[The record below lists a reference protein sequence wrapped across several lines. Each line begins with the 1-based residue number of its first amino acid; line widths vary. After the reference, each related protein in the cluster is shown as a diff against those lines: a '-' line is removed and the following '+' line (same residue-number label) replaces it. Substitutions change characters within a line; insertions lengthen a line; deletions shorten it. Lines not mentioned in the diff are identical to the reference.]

1 MSINLNKELLFILIS
16 EQINN
21 NCSFICKI
29 INENKNINKD
39 KLIKL
44 VNNTINLDNLE
55 IEILKL
61 KNQKFIN
68 YQNDIFSLNENNILQ
83 IIKYPKF
90 LFYINMIFGEKGNII
105 LENFMEFGICNFNTL
120 ITTLELK
127 QISDVEN
134 YVKYFILL
142 IEKDY
147 LIEEKENFFH
157 QEIKMN
163 DDIKNYLMKF
173 KEIVK

>member
-1 MSINLNKELLFILIS
+1 MSINLNKELLFCLVS

-68 YQNDIFSLNENNILQ
+68 YQNDIFSLNEDNILQ

-105 LENFMEFGICNFNTL
+105 LENFMEFGIL
-120 ITTLELK
+120 ITKLQLK
-127 QISDVEN
+127 QIVDVEN

>member
-1 MSINLNKELLFILIS
+1 MSINLNKELLFLIIS

-21 NCSFICKI
+21 NCSLICKI
-29 INENKNINKD
+29 INDNQNINKD

-44 VNNTINLDNLE
+44 VNNKINHSNFE
-55 IEILKL
+55 SEILKL

-83 IIKYPKF
+83 VIKYPKYCF
-90 LFYINMIFGEKGNII
+90 LINMIFGEKGNII

>member
-1 MSINLNKELLFILIS
+1 
-16 EQINN
+16 
-21 NCSFICKI
+21 
-29 INENKNINKD
+29 
-39 KLIKL
+39 
-44 VNNTINLDNLE
+44 
-55 IEILKL
+55 
-61 KNQKFIN
+61 
-68 YQNDIFSLNENNILQ
+68 
-83 IIKYPKF
+83 
-90 LFYINMIFGEKGNII
+90 
-105 LENFMEFGICNFNTL
+105 MEFGICNFNTL

>member
-1 MSINLNKELLFILIS
+1 MSINLNKELLFCLVS

-68 YQNDIFSLNENNILQ
+68 YQNDIFSLNEDNILQ

-147 LIEEKENFFH
+147 LIEEKDNFLH
-157 QEIKMN
+157 QEFEMN
-163 DDIKNYLMKF
+163 NEINNYLMKF
-173 KEIVK
+173 KDIVK

>member
-1 MSINLNKELLFILIS
+1 MSINLNKELLFLIIS

-68 YQNDIFSLNENNILQ
+68 YQNDIFSLNEDNILQ

>member
-1 MSINLNKELLFILIS
+1 MSINLNKELLFCLVS

-44 VNNTINLDNLE
+44 VNNKINLDNLE
-55 IEILKL
+55 SEISKL
-61 KNQKFIN
+61 KNQKFIQE
-68 YQNDIFSLNENNILQ
+68 QNDGFSLNENNILQ
-83 IIKYPKF
+83 VIKYPKF
-90 LFYINMIFGEKGNII
+90 LFLINMIFGEKGNLIV
-105 LENFMEFGICNFNTL
+105 ETFMEFGICNFNTL
-120 ITTLELK
+120 ITKLQLK
-127 QISDVEN
+127 QIVDVEN

-147 LIEEKENFFH
+147 LIEEKDNFLH
-157 QEIKMN
+157 QEFEMN
-163 DDIKNYLMKF
+163 NEINNYLMKF
-173 KEIVK
+173 KDIVK

>member
-1 MSINLNKELLFILIS
+1 MSINLNKELLFLIIS

-21 NCSFICKI
+21 NCSLICKI
-29 INENKNINKD
+29 INDNQNINKD

-44 VNNTINLDNLE
+44 VNNKINHSNFE
-55 IEILKL
+55 SEILKL

-83 IIKYPKF
+83 VIKYPKYCF
-90 LFYINMIFGEKGNII
+90 LINMIFGEKGNII
-105 LENFMEFGICNFNTL
+105 LENFMEFGIGNFNSL
-120 ITTLELK
+120 IIKLELK
-127 QISDVEN
+127 QINDIEK
-134 YVKYFILL
+134 YLKYFILF

-147 LIEEKENFFH
+147 LIEEKQNFLT
-157 QEIKMN
+157 QKIEIN
-163 DDIKNYLMKF
+163 NDIKNYLIQF